1 MHFSAWLHQ
10 HYKEKGPV
18 RWLAFALEAL
28 AALALALLM
37 LLTCADVIGRYFF
50 SNAVDGAVEM
60 TEIAIAIIV
69 FAEIPVITWRATH
82 VVVDIMDNHLG
93 PAWVRAME
101 VLSVLLI
108 STALFFLGQQV
119 FAQAARSIRRNEV
132 TEHLQMPT
140 GYVVQYIGAMCWI
153 AAAGTLGWGLYRLF
167 AGRTPGHGSDA
178 QDIPQ

>member
-1 MHFSAWLHQ
+1 MRFSAWLHE

-28 AALALALLM
+28 AALTLALLM
-37 LLTCADVIGRYFF
+37 LLTCADVVGRYFF

-82 VVVDIMDNHLG
+82 VVVDIMDGFFG
-93 PAWVRAME
+93 PVWVRAME
-101 VLSVLLI
+101 ALSVLLI
-108 STALFFLGQQV
+108 SVALYFLGQQV
-119 FAQAARSIRRNEV
+119 FAQAARSIRRHEV
-132 TEHLQMPT
+132 TEHLQMPL
-140 GYVVQYIGAMCWI
+140 GYVVQYIGLMCWV

-167 AGRTPGHGSDA
+167 AGRTTA
-178 QDIPQ
+178 RNALQ